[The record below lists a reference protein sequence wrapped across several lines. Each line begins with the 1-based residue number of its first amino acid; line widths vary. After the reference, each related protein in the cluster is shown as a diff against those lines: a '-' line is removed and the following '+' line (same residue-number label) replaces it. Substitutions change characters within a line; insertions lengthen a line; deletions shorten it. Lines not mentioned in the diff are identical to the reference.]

1 MRAYE
6 VILKKRDGKRLE
18 GREIEFMIDGY
29 TNGSIP
35 DYQMA
40 AFLMAVFIRGMA
52 PEETTA
58 LTLAMLR
65 SGDTID
71 LGAIGRRTVDKHST
85 GGVGDKT
92 SLVLAPIVAA
102 SGIPIPMMSGRG
114 LGHSGGTLDKL
125 ESIPGFRTDLTEQ
138 QFVEAIRKTGLAII
152 GQTRSLAPADK
163 KIYMLRDVTATVD
176 SIPLICGSIM
186 SKKLA
191 AAPTPSSST
200 SRQGTAPS

>member
-6 VILKKRDGKRLE
+6 IILKKRDGKRLE
-18 GREIEFMIDGY
+18 DREIEFMIEGY
-29 TNGSIP
+29 TKDAIP

-58 LTLAMLR
+58 LTMAMLR

-71 LGAIGRRTVDKHST
+71 LGAIGRKTVDKHST

-114 LGHSGGTLDKL
+114 L
-125 ESIPGFRTDLTEQ
+125 
-138 QFVEAIRKTGLAII
+138 
-152 GQTRSLAPADK
+152 
-163 KIYMLRDVTATVD
+163 VTAAERSTSSSRSPD
-176 SIPLICGSIM
+176 S
-186 SKKLA
+186 
-191 AAPTPSSST
+191 APTSRRRSSSRRSRPPGSPSSGRPARSPRPTRRST
-200 SRQGTAPS
+200 CSGT